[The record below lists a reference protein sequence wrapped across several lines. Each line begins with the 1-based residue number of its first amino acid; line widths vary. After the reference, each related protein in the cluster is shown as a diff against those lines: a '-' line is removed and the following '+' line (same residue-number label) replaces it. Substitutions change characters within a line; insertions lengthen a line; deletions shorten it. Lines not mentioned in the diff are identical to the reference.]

1 MMKNYSVIMLA
12 ILCIV
17 TPSFG
22 QNVPNYVPTNGLVG
36 WWPLNGNTNDDSG
49 NGNNGSVKE
58 ATLISD
64 RNGNENSA
72 FYFDGVN
79 NFININSIPKETFS
93 NNQLTYSIWVNLID
107 SKDNQQIIYIN
118 NTIGINKP
126 SILSPNELVINDGFS
141 HKSTITNKSIG
152 FLNWLNIIGVYNN
165 DYIELYINGE
175 KVYSSSTWNNQP
187 IDYAV
192 KAILIG
198 SNKEALTRVNGG
210 IDDLSIHNR
219 VLSQQEIT
227 NLYKGRLNSNNQSEI
242 LNQSKSYRIEYG
254 IEANP
259 NQKEVGTGYT
269 TIEMKDFK

>member
-1 MMKNYSVIMLA
+1 MMKNYSVMMLA

-17 TPSFG
+17 NTSFG